1 MAAESI
7 QIVLEGV
14 DKASPAFTSVAKS
27 IKETSDQSQKLS
39 GVFGKVFSS
48 LGLTELSSLTDQF
61 GGLSAQMKELGEAG
75 SKGGAGM
82 MIARAGI
89 VAAIGAAAVQVG
101 SMIADWI
108 YDTEEWGKRMQEV
121 ISEAGKQS
129 DFLAKK
135 RQQQFNQQFQ
145 MASLATSPEQQ
156 RQEMAALAASVKQQ
170 IAQQAQSLQ
179 AAMADLQSV
188 RDRATGT
195 QLDDAGFQAEL
206 QAATELVK
214 IETDR
219 LNQLRDQRQQVADF
233 YRIPTEAEAEL
244 KRRQEYAAKENEANK
259 TLRDLQLEIAKIR
272 DPAKAEREVILAQA
286 ANEEQRSA
294 LEFMLNMRDA
304 AKERADAE
312 AEGRAEMK
320 AAIEETRRAM
330 EQQAK
335 TDKDYLERLRL
346 QNMELTQGKR
356 AAEELRA
363 AQSGVSEEV
372 IEQGRQLSIQN
383 DLLAAQKELADE
395 QQRQDEEAR
404 KKLGTPAPQLQAM
417 QSRLLSRSGVNPN
430 DRAVKANEKVAELT
444 AKIERLQQEQLAELR
459 KNKGGEIIVLGS

>member
-1 MAAESI
+1 MAAETV
-7 QIVLEGV
+7 QIVLQGV
-14 DKASPAFTSVAKS
+14 DNATPAFTSVARS
-27 IKETSDQSQKLS
+27 IKETGDQSQKLS
-39 GVFGKVFSS
+39 GAFGKVFNS
-48 LGLTELSSLTDQF
+48 LGLDILNQASMAVGDLSSQLKD
-61 GGLSAQMKELGEAG
+61 LGEAG

-82 MIARAGI
+82 MVARAGI

-101 SMIADWI
+101 GMIADWI
-108 YDTEEWGKRMQEV
+108 YDTEAWGKRMQEV
-121 ISEAGKQS
+121 ISEAGKQA

-156 RQEMAALAASVKQQ
+156 QQEMAALAASVNQQ

-179 AAMADLQSV
+179 DSLADLKAVQA
-188 RDRATGT
+188 RRTGT
-195 QLDDAGFQAEL
+195 RLDDAGYQAEL
-206 QAATELVK
+206 QAATELVM
-214 IETDR
+214 IETNR
-219 LNQLRDQRQQVADF
+219 INQLKEQQKQVQNF
-233 YRIPTEAEAEL
+233 YRLPTEAEAEL
-244 KRRQEYAAKENEANK
+244 KRRQEYAAKEQAAAK
-259 TLRDLQLEIAKIR
+259 TLRDLQLEVAKIR

-346 QNMELTQGKR
+346 QNVELTQGKR
-356 AAEELRA
+356 AADELRA

-372 IEQGRQLSIQN
+372 IAQGRQLSIQN
-383 DLLAAQKELADE
+383 DLLEAQKQLADE
-395 QQRQDEEAR
+395 QKRQDEEVQ
-404 KKLGTPAPQLQAM
+404 KKLGQPAPQLQAM
-417 QSRLLSRSGVNPN
+417 QSRLLTRSGNNPN
-430 DRAVKANEKVAELT
+430 DRAIKANEKTAELT